1 MASEES
7 LVEAAQELRVAIGRV
22 ARRLR
27 QLYANERGSG
37 VSFIEIAIL
46 VHLARSGPTYPSAL
60 AARESV
66 TSQAIAGVVRELERR
81 ALVERSVDRE
91 DRRRVVI
98 AITDNGRNLLSGHE
112 HAVVEAIV
120 TALADGYS
128 PAERRRLRAAVPL
141 LDRLADRL

>member
-46 VHLARSGPTYPSAL
+46 VHLARSGPTYPSTL

-81 ALVERSVDRE
+81 VLVERSVDPE

-112 HAVVEAIV
+112 QAVVEAIV

-128 PAERRRLRAAVPL
+128 PAERRRVRAAVPL

>member
-1 MASEES
+1 MA
-7 LVEAAQELRVAIGRV
+7 AAQELRVAVGRV

-27 QLYANERGSG
+27 QIYANERESAI
-37 VSFIEIAIL
+37 SFIEIAIL
-46 VHLARSGPTYPSAL
+46 VHLARSGPTSPSAL

-81 ALVERSVDRE
+81 ALVDRSAHPE

-98 AITDNGRNLLSGHE
+98 AITQTGRDLLSSHE
-112 HAVVEAIV
+112 HAVVETIV
-120 TALADGYS
+120 KALEDDYS